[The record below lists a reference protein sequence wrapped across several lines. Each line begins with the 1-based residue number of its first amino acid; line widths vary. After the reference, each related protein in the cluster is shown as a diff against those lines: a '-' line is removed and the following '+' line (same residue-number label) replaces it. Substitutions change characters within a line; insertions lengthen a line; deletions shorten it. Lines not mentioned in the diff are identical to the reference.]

1 MADENNIVEKS
12 FEFSKFYNTL
22 QAVQFAAIDYVREGK
37 TDDEMKSRAKEVTL
51 ALAGAMKGV
60 GAGNNNN
67 FMMSIFDETRCWDPV
82 TKQFV
87 AC

>member
-1 MADENNIVEKS
+1 MSENQDSVTRNVE
-12 FEFSKFYNTL
+12 FRKFCNTL

-37 TDDEMKSRAKEVTL
+37 SDEEMKSRATEVTFVL
-51 ALAGAMKGV
+51 ASAMKGV
-60 GAGNNNN
+60 GANKNNNQ
-67 FMMSIFDETRCWDPV
+67 MMNIFDETRCWDPV